1 MLKEVK
7 KRETFMMKS
16 RFKDFINKNNL
27 LDNCKSLLLGVSGG
41 PDSLAMLNLFCN
53 LSKEL
58 NIEIAAAHLDHNFRK
73 ESAAEADFVEKFV
86 EKKGIKLFRKSE
98 NLPVIIKKKNISAE
112 AAARKIRFDFFRN
125 IIEKYNYDGL
135 ALAHH
140 RDDQAETILLNLFR
154 GTGLKGLSGIQ
165 AKVVIQKLN
174 VIHPMLSFSKK
185 EILNYCQKHKLEP
198 CFDSSNEQSIYSR
211 NIIRNEIFPIVENK
225 INDKARE
232 VISRNSKIIAAEN
245 EFLEKLTIQ
254 KYEEIFKEKNDDR
267 IIIDFDKLKKINQV
281 LQRRLYRFIYNKLN
295 DNLDDLYFDHILEIE
310 KLISN
315 QQTGRGID
323 IASGIRVEI
332 SYSNLIFF
340 KKNNRQ
346 TNTVFQPK
354 EIEIEETIKINE
366 IYSIYSNI
374 LRKKEFSFNENPRQA
389 AFDFD
394 KLKSPLKIR
403 SRNPGDMLVPL
414 GMSGHKKVKD
424 ILIDEKVPKNLRK
437 NVPIITDADDNI
449 IWLAPYR
456 ISDDYKITEKTNK
469 VLILKLKYN

>member
-1 MLKEVK
+1 
-7 KRETFMMKS
+7 
-16 RFKDFINKNNL
+16 
-27 LDNCKSLLLGVSGG
+27 
-41 PDSLAMLNLFCN
+41 
-53 LSKEL
+53 
-58 NIEIAAAHLDHNFRK
+58 
-73 ESAAEADFVEKFV
+73 
-86 EKKGIKLFRKSE
+86 
-98 NLPVIIKKKNISAE
+98 
-112 AAARKIRFDFFRN
+112 
-125 IIEKYNYDGL
+125 
-135 ALAHH
+135 
-140 RDDQAETILLNLFR
+140 
-154 GTGLKGLSGIQ
+154 
-165 AKVVIQKLN
+165 
-174 VIHPMLSFSKK
+174 MLSFSKK

-281 LQRRLYRFIYNKLN
+281 LQRRLYRLIYNKLN